1 MNVGKS
7 FVLTVWSW
15 MMNERVIKFINIPI
29 VAFVM
34 GYVIGIITV
43 WSRENGRV

>member
-1 MNVGKS
+1 MS
-7 FVLTVWSW
+7 
-15 MMNERVIKFINIPI
+15 ERVIKFINIPI

-43 WSRENGRV
+43 WSQL

>member
-1 MNVGKS
+1 
-7 FVLTVWSW
+7 
-15 MMNERVIKFINIPI
+15 MNERVIKFINIPI

-43 WSRENGRV
+43 WSQL